1 VSAVP
6 ATPPLPLFLYSLCL
20 LYSANFLQAAAT
32 LQLKPRPIWLA
43 SFLEASQPKLQHLD
57 AQQLASLAS
66 AVATL
71 SASAAAPGT
80 SKEQQPRDS
89 GARVSGSWVKVWM
102 DCSKLR
108 LSELQQSIREQEQE
122 QAKQAAAAAADAS
135 DGTPAEAAQ
144 EKGGKAV
151 AAAAGVAASPAP
163 GVLIGQL
170 ALSAVELGVLS
181 KPLPIATAAKGSA
194 GGVLPQSFGP
204 TTAER
209 VAWVAA
215 LAAAAATAAAAVR
228 TKALNAASASQILS
242 ALTAQ
247 QQEQP
252 GLLQQLDAQFKQ
264 QAGSNSAASYVLSVV
279 AAVASAAK
287 GSMWSGGWEV
297 LVRLLRAMMVF
308 GVQPGGCY
316 CAEVLQDG

>member
-1 VSAVP
+1 MSASP
-6 ATPPLPLFLYSLCL
+6 ATPPLSLFLYSLCP
-20 LYSANFLQAAAT
+20 LYSAHFLQAAAT

-43 SFLEASQPKLQHLD
+43 TFLEASQPKLQHLD

-66 AVATL
+66 AVAAL
-71 SASAAAPGT
+71 SASAAAPGS
-80 SKEQQPRDS
+80 SKEQKQRDS

-108 LSELQQSIREQEQE
+108 LSELQKNIREQEQQ
-122 QAKQAAAAAADAS
+122 QAKQEAAANPS

-144 EKGGKAV
+144 KGGKAATAAASV
-151 AAAAGVAASPAP
+151 AANPAP

-181 KPLPIATAAKGSA
+181 KPLPATAAKSSA

-209 VAWVAA
+209 VAWIAA

-264 QAGSNSAASYVLSVV
+264 QAGSSSGASYVLSVV

-297 LVRLLRAMMVF
+297 LVRLLWAMLVF
-308 GVQPGGCY
+308 GVQPGEYQLTG
-316 CAEVLQDG
+316 